1 MRRSPLQ
8 RADNRNSTA
17 IPSETIAEHRSVLVL
32 DRRRLD
38 GSGSRDYDRRRHS
51 RSSLSARAPVVFHM
65 AGMVRSG
72 MMFRRM
78 MLRGMMIRGM
88 LFRSGM
94 MFHLMMLFRRR
105 VFCRGRMVLRVGTVL
120 GGVRLF
126 PGETLFAGGAFF
138 RSEVLRV
145 PVVRGPK
152 TFGKTIFHANSLSE
166 SPDARASPTQVI
178 RPRNALNCRAGG
190 AAGRIGSFRTI
201 GKVARVRAQ
210 MLLGKGPEPAVARF
224 RLPTSPKFAVVRRR
238 YVDPGLR
245 GGA

>member
-1 MRRSPLQ
+1 
-8 RADNRNSTA
+8 
-17 IPSETIAEHRSVLVL
+17 VLVL

-78 MLRGMMIRGM
+78 MLRGMMFRGMMICGM

-94 MFHLMMLFRRR
+94 MFHLMMPFRRR

-120 GGVRLF
+120 GGERLF

-166 SPDARASPTQVI
+166 SPDAHASPTQVI